1 MTETKSWSFFLTK
14 ASVTSFLTLS
24 FFVGSHFCFKVAQY
38 LCWFAADFLH
48 HSGDQFF
55 GNQIQTRAYH
65 YQFAQGVHPNQC
77 QGHLVIVDP
86 IHDQIQPFANLSHR
100 YHIDFQRPLQFS
112 LISHPKYHHP
122 HIPLRLTFVSPSL
135 DPSMEF
141 GQRLKKNLWPLIGD
155 DFPKGLGSL
164 RQLQICLVVFP
175 KGLCF
180 I

>member
-1 MTETKSWSFFLTK
+1 MLGH
-14 ASVTSFLTLS
+14 ASVLSWRDIFVDSPLISSTIRETS
-24 FFVGSHFCFKVAQY
+24 
-38 LCWFAADFLH
+38 
-48 HSGDQFF
+48 FF

-65 YQFAQGVHPNQC
+65 YQFAQGVHPNQY

-86 IHDQIQPFANLSHR
+86 IHDQIEPFANLSHR

-141 GQRLKKNLWPLIGD
+141 GQRLKKNL
-155 DFPKGLGSL
+155 
-164 RQLQICLVVFP
+164 
-175 KGLCF
+175 
-180 I
+180 